1 MKNEIVILGIGH
13 NTPVYIDLVEACGY
27 TIKGL
32 YHYNHDKDGTIEYGY
47 PILGCFEDLLQSS
60 SSLEGMNF
68 ALSQGN
74 NQVRA
79 DLFQR
84 IIAKGGNVPTLIHP
98 SANVSQYAKL
108 GKGVVVHINS
118 IVHPDVHIGDNSV
131 LSNNVS
137 IIHTSDIG
145 CHCYIAAGC
154 VIGAYVNIE
163 DFVFVGLGVT
173 LVSAK
178 VDKIGTHAY
187 IGAGAVL
194 TKSVEPYHVMAGI
207 PAKTIRILE
216 H

>member
-1 MKNEIVILGIGH
+1 MKKEIVILGIGH

-32 YHYNHDKDGTIEYGY
+32 YHYNHDKDGSSEYGY
-47 PILGCFEDLLQSS
+47 PILGCFEDLLQDST
-60 SSLEGMNF
+60 SLKGLNF

-84 IIAKGGNVPTLIHP
+84 IIAKGGEIPTLIHP
-98 SANVSQYAKL
+98 SANVSQYAKI
-108 GKGVVVHINS
+108 GKGVAVHINS

-145 CHCYIAAGC
+145 CNCYFAAGC
-154 VIGAYVNIE
+154 VIGAYVKIE
-163 DFVFVGLGVT
+163 DFVFIGLGVT

-178 VDKIGTHAY
+178 VDKIGAHAY
-187 IGAGAVL
+187 IGAGTVI

-207 PAKTIRILE
+207 PAKTIRVLE

>member
-108 GKGVVVHINS
+108 GKGVVVHMNS
-118 IVHPDVHIGDNSV
+118 IVHPDVEIGDNTV
-131 LSNNVS
+131 LSYNVA
-137 IIHTSDIG
+137 ITHTSSIG
-145 CHCYIAAGC
+145 KHCYFAASNT
-154 VIGAYVNIE
+154 IGAYVSIE
-163 DFVFVGLGVT
+163 DFVFMGIGT
-173 LVSAK
+173 ILVSAK